1 MAAESDALVSRRR
14 QRLKSSA
21 SNIEPHHQSYDK
33 DRSGIVGDAHSYS
46 NDIWQHYGEF
56 IIPQCGAIIHL
67 LHPQAT
73 DIPVN
78 INHQFIERITAKA
91 SNALKW

>member
-33 DRSGIVGDAHSYS
+33 DRSGSAGDAHSYS

-56 IIPQCGAIIHL
+56 IIAKCGAIIDL
-67 LHPQAT
+67 LQPQAT
-73 DIPVN
+73 AIPVN
-78 INHQFIERITAKA
+78 DSLVVR
-91 SNALKW
+91 